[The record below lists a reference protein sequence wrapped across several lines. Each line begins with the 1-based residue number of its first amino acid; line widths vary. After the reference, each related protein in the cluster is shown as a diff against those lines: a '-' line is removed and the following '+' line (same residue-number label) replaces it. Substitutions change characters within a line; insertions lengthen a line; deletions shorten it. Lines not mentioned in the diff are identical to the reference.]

1 MSCHALFQGIF
12 LIQGENQ
19 CLLWRLPLSCHITFS
34 FVLWVK
40 NIVCHI
46 IRVSQIVLL
55 NLPANAGD
63 ERDAGSILGL
73 GRSPGRGNG
82 NPLQNS
88 CLRNLNNRG
97 GWQSSMTECAYT
109 RFFTNY
115 KAFMCHWHAQ
125 LWDKNFAVLDMFLKP
140 LVLTMI
146 LQQK

>member
-1 MSCHALFQGIF
+1 M
-12 LIQGENQ
+12 
-19 CLLWRLPLSCHITFS
+19 
-34 FVLWVK
+34 WVSPGGSVDK
-40 NIVCHI
+40 EFACI
-46 IRVSQIVLL
+46 
-55 NLPANAGD
+55 AGD
-63 ERDAGSILGL
+63 TVDAGSILGL

-97 GWQSSMTECAYT
+97 GWQSSTTECAYT